1 MRIARREAA
10 REAVAVTVGVVLVA
24 AAFVLP
30 RLNLGVRPRLDVGAE
45 KFATHAGSAPIFG
58 DWLIH
63 AGWGTAPAIAIAIAV
78 VAWGPIVAQR
88 LSWRTLTLGSWATAC
103 GWAFALA
110 MIDGWQRGFAGRL
123 TTRDEYLSQVPGI
136 TDIPATLRTFASR
149 IVDYQPNSWTT
160 HVSGHPPGALL
171 TFVWLDRLGLHGG
184 AWAGLLCLLA
194 GSSAAA
200 AVVIAVRALADEPTA
215 RRAAPFV
222 ALTPAAIWVAVS
234 ADGYFAGVAAW
245 GIALLAVAVH
255 RPIRYPALTA
265 AGAGLLLGWGVFCNY
280 GLMLMGLPALAVLA
294 SAHQPGGRWA
304 HWRAVLRA
312 SGPAA
317 LAAIAVAVA
326 FAVAGFFWFDGYTL
340 VQQRYWQGIAK
351 DRPFQYWSWA
361 NLACV
366 VCAIGLGGVAG
377 ISRVFDRAAIRRRC
391 GFQLLLL
398 GVLAAVVL
406 ADLSMLSK
414 AEVERIWLP
423 FTVWLPA
430 SAALLPVRSHR
441 IWLALNAIGALA
453 LNTIIL
459 THW

>member
-1 MRIARREAA
+1 MRVARRESV
-10 REAVAVTVGVVLVA
+10 AVAVGAVLVG

-30 RLNLGVRPRLDVGAE
+30 RLHWGVRPRTDVGQE
-45 KFATHAGSAPIFG
+45 RFGTHSGAAPIFG
-58 DWLIH
+58 AWEIH
-63 AGWGTAPAIAIAIAV
+63 ASWGTGPAIAIAAAA
-78 VAWGPIVAQR
+78 VAWGPALAQR
-88 LSWRTLTLGSWATAC
+88 LSWRLLALSTWATAC
-103 GWAFALA
+103 GWDFALA

-171 TFVWLDRLGLHGG
+171 TFVWLDRIGLHGG

-194 GSSAAA
+194 GSSAAT
-200 AVVIAVRALADEPTA
+200 AVLVAVRALADERTA

-222 ALTPAAIWVAVS
+222 AVAPTAIWVAVS

-255 RPIRYPALTA
+255 RRVRFPALTA
-265 AGAGLLLGWGVFCNY
+265 AAAGLLLGWGVFCNY

-294 SAHQPGGRWA
+294 SASD
-304 HWRAVLRA
+304 WRAALRVL
-312 SGPAA
+312 GPAA
-317 LAAIAVAVA
+317 LAAVAVA
-326 FAVAGFFWFDGYTL
+326 STFAVAGFYWFDGYNL

-361 NLACV
+361 NLASV
-366 VCAIGLGGVAG
+366 VCAIGLGSVAG
-377 ISRVFDRAAIRRRC
+377 LGRVFDAAAIRCRS
-391 GFQLLLL
+391 GFHLLLL
-398 GVLAAVVL
+398 GILAAIAC

-423 FTVWLPA
+423 FTVWLTAAP
-430 SAALLPVRSHR
+430 ALLPVRSHR
-441 IWLALNAIGALA
+441 VWLGLNAAGAVL
-453 LNTIIL
+453 LNTLIV
-459 THW
+459 TNW